1 MANRL
6 NEINTA
12 RVLQLLWYSKGISR
26 ADMSRELGLS
36 KSTVTNIVS
45 SLEKR
50 DLVRLVESGQSG
62 PAGGRRPLVLAIN
75 ARYGYILGLEIQTEF
90 FKAVGTDLQGEVVFS
105 HSQSMAFAG
114 KGIAEIFAEVLRALK
129 PALRKVGLPLIGVGL
144 GVAGII
150 NQAEG
155 IIVQSN
161 PLGVGSR
168 TEFYKEIAGLLDVPV
183 MIENDANC
191 CCWGEL
197 AFRKTER
204 HGSFIF
210 VLGEFRKG
218 RTSGQDYWGTAIGT
232 GLVLDG
238 KVRHGDGFS
247 AGEYKS
253 ILWKEGNSNQFSL
266 SDSEVK
272 RVKEDPAVRSRII
285 RELCAHVAFM
295 VNALN
300 LTCVVVGGE
309 ISVYKDEIV
318 ETLREEIRRN
328 WSYDDE
334 VDCAIEFAA
343 LGEMAVAYGAAGMFL
358 ERFFSIPGSV
368 DAGDA
373 TERFRLA
380 SLREATLK
388 EGTE

>member
-1 MANRL
+1 MANKI

-26 ADMSRELGLS
+26 ADMARELGLG

-45 SLEKR
+45 ALEER

-62 PAGGRRPLVLAIN
+62 PSGGRRPLVLAIN

-90 FKAVGTDLQGEVVFS
+90 FKAVGTDLQGEIVFS
-105 HSQSMAFAG
+105 HSQSMSFAG
-114 KGIAEIFAEVLRALK
+114 KGIAEIFAEVMRTLK
-129 PALRKVGLPLIGVGL
+129 PRLRKVGLPLIGVGL
-144 GVAGII
+144 GMAGII

-155 IIVQSN
+155 LIVQSN
-161 PLGVGSR
+161 PLGVEAPTR
-168 TEFYKEIAGLLDVPV
+168 FYDEIAGLLDVPV
-183 MIENDANC
+183 LIENDANC

-204 HGSFIF
+204 HGSFAF
-210 VLGEFRKG
+210 VLGEFRRG
-218 RTSGQDYWGTAIGT
+218 RTSGQDYWGTAVGL

-253 ILWKEGNSNQFSL
+253 ILWKEGNNNQFSV
-266 SDSEVK
+266 SDAEVR
-272 RVKEDPAVRSRII
+272 RVKEDPEVRSKVI
-285 RELCAHVAFM
+285 RELCAHVAFL
-295 VNALN
+295 VNSLN
-300 LTCVVVGGE
+300 LTSVVIGGE
-309 ISVYKDEIV
+309 IAVYRDELV
-318 ETLREEIRRN
+318 DALGSEIRRN
-328 WSYDDE
+328 WSYSNE

-358 ERFFSIPGSV
+358 ERFFSIPDSV
-368 DAGDA
+368 DSASGDA
-373 TERFRLA
+373 AARIGILGRA
-380 SLREATLK
+380 
-388 EGTE
+388 